1 MSGEER
7 LNEFIVAI
15 DNWVELKGLPEIK
28 LRPEIEETL
37 NLSKEELAKL
47 TSRECLERAY
57 ELYAY
62 AQYLE
67 SVLAKEKITLD
78 WAESSLLYMISDKL
92 SQYGT
97 QYTKWEEKYYACI
110 KENPLASQIIK
121 VKVHAASKVEVLEAK
136 IPTTKKMSDVLY
148 SLSQRR

>member
-7 LNEFIVAI
+7 LNEFILTI
-15 DNWVELKGLPEIK
+15 NNWVELKGLPEIQ

-37 NLSKEELAKL
+37 NLSKKELSKL
-47 TSRECLERAY
+47 TSKEYLEIAY

-78 WAESSLLYMISDKL
+78 WAESSLLYIISDKL

-97 QYTKWEEKYYACI
+97 QYTKWDEKYNASI
-110 KENPLASQIIK
+110 KENPLASQILK
-121 VKVHAASKVEVLEAK
+121 VKVHAAAKVQILEAK